1 MAKSSDQISDLQ
13 QYHWLKNEMTELRR
27 LLNNAN
33 SRAQKHK
40 EASSRGND
48 RQARMIKA
56 KVLINLKLSGDIR
69 WGLKKIASECC
80 LSERRVQELS
90 KQLK

>member
-1 MAKSSDQISDLQ
+1 MSQDKQPTDLQ
-13 QYHWLKNEMTELRR
+13 QYHWLNNEITELKR

-40 EASSRGND
+40 EASAKGND

-56 KVLINLKLSGDIR
+56 QTLLSLNLSGDID
-69 WGLKKIASECC
+69 WTIKEIASSCC
-80 LSERRVQELS
+80 LSERRIQELKKS
-90 KQLK
+90 LK